1 MVSEER
7 YRLFVAVD
15 PDERTRR
22 RLAKMLEALKGAV
35 GRAHWKASFP
45 KAENLHLTLKFV
57 GSVEAARLP
66 AIGQQIAR
74 VGSTDRFEIAF
85 EGLGAFPS
93 RSRPRILWVGVTQG
107 AEALKSLAEQVDRC
121 FAELGFE
128 PEGREFKPHLT
139 LARLKSARGSATSV
153 LENVSPREAGS
164 SPVTEITLYRSELGP
179 GGSRYTPLVTIPLGT
194 SSSQH

>member
-35 GRAHWKASFP
+35 GRARWTASFP
-45 KAENLHLTLKFV
+45 RPENLHLTLKFL
-57 GSVEAARLP
+57 GTVEAARLP
-66 AIGQQIAR
+66 EIGQQIAR

-107 AEALKSLAEQVDRC
+107 AEALKSLAEQVDRY
-121 FAELGFE
+121 FAEVGFE

-139 LARLKSARGSATSV
+139 LARLKTARGSATSV

-194 SSSQH
+194 SSAQY